1 MLATKQCRAAL
12 WCLHDWV
19 SNSTGSTGRGWNWVR
34 NWFAPTEK
42 RHGVL
47 RMWICL
53 VEVVIVESMSCM
65 VGGMDCFGLQVAW
78 KLDIEVK
85 KLDASSGDIYHIHLV

>member
-1 MLATKQCRAAL
+1 MLRI
-12 WCLHDWV
+12 
-19 SNSTGSTGRGWNWVR
+19 
-34 NWFAPTEK
+34 
-42 RHGVL
+42 
-47 RMWICL
+47 WICL